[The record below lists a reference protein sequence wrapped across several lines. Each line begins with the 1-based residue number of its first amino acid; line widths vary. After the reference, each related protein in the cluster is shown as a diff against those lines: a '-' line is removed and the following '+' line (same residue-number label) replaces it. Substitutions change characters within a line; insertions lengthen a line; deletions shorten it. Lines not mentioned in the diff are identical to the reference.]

1 MSSTADVDLVFVI
14 VQLVETIKFNTPI
27 VMDFIQFGGLDILDK
42 AYRVHKDDELLAG
55 SIPNLRKIL
64 IGKVSSPNFC
74 VVWHH
79 SPTNLFLSI
88 FEKQQLGHQPLL
100 WKLTKSRS
108 ICSSVGTARRL

>member
-1 MSSTADVDLVFVI
+1 MSSTADVDMVFVT

-64 IGKVSSPNFC
+64 IGKV
-74 VVWHH
+74 
-79 SPTNLFLSI
+79 NL
-88 FEKQQLGHQPLL
+88 
-100 WKLTKSRS
+100 LTFVSF
-108 ICSSVGTARRL
+108 GTALQLTFPIYM

>member
-1 MSSTADVDLVFVI
+1 VT

-64 IGKVSSPNFC
+64 IGKFSLPVFTSFDISPQLTSFC
-74 VVWHH
+74 FH
-79 SPTNLFLSI
+79 T
-88 FEKQQLGHQPLL
+88 
-100 WKLTKSRS
+100 
-108 ICSSVGTARRL
+108 